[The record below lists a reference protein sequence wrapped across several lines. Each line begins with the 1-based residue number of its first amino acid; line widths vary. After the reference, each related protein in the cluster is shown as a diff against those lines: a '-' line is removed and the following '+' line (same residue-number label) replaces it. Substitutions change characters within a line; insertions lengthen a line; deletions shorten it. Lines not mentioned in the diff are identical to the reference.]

1 VPLTRILRRLRREES
16 GFTLVEVLV
25 ACSLGTVILLASF
38 MILDSSAALTGR
50 VTDNVDRTQRAR
62 FAMAQ
67 VTRDL
72 RSQVCPAVGS
82 PAIVDGQDYSV
93 TFYAFLGT
101 GAFVPDKFQILWD
114 SSTNS
119 IVEKKW
125 AGSGA
130 APNTTWASPPT
141 QRTLLSDVRPAP
153 SSAPVF
159 AYYAAGAASPFTT
172 PLSSANATTTAKIT
186 IAFLTYPAGKSSGA
200 SITMQNEVFSRTSDP
215 SGTTGTTAPECA

>member
-1 VPLTRILRRLRREES
+1 VPLTRILRHLRREES

-67 VTRDL
+67 ITRDL
-72 RSQVCPAVGS
+72 RSQVCPTVGS

-119 IVEKKW
+119 IIEKKW

-130 APNTTWASPPT
+130 APNTTWTSPPT

-172 PLSSANATTTAKIT
+172 PLSAANAISTSKVTIT
-186 IAFLTYPAGKSSGA
+186 FLTYPSGKSSGT

-215 SGTTGTTAPECA
+215 SGSTGTTSPECA

>member
-38 MILDSSAALTGR
+38 MMLDSSAALTGR
-50 VTDNVDRTQRAR
+50 VTENVDRTQRAR

-67 VTRDL
+67 ITRDL
-72 RSQVCPAVGS
+72 RSQVCPSVGTA
-82 PAIVDGQDYSV
+82 AIVDGQDSSV

-114 SSTNS
+114 AGTNS
-119 IVEKKW
+119 IIEKKW

-130 APNTTWASPPT
+130 APNTTWTSPPT
-141 QRTLLSDVRPAP
+141 QRTLLADVKPTP

-159 AYYAAGAASPFTT
+159 AYYATGAASPFTT
-172 PLSSANATTTAKIT
+172 PLSAANAISTSKVTIT
-186 IAFLTYPAGKSSGA
+186 FLTYPSGKSSGT

-215 SGTTGTTAPECA
+215 SGTTGTTSPECA